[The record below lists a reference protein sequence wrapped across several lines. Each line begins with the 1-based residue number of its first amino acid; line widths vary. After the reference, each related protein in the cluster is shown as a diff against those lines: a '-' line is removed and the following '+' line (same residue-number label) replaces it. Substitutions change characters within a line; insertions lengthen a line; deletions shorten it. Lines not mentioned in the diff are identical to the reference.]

1 MNFSGDPTIERKIMR
16 MSHRVRWQHPA
27 IYTIALDQTRLVI
40 KPLDL
45 NSAEHPAFHF
55 LVLGD
60 SETRR

>member
-60 SETRR
+60 SGTRR